1 MAFEGLSEKLNA
13 TFKHLR
19 GKGRLSEEDIK
30 LAMREVRLALL
41 EADVSYKVV
50 KDFVKTVSERAVG
63 AEVLDSLTPAQQV
76 IKIVSEE
83 LTALMGGANAKLTF
97 ASRPPTVVM
106 MVGLQGAGK
115 TTNVAK
121 LAGYLRKQGH
131 RPLLTACD
139 VYRPAAITQ
148 LQVVGK
154 QLNIPV
160 FEMGQIDPVTIA
172 QEAVKYAGD
181 HGNDIVFLDTAGRLH
196 IDEALM
202 DELRR
207 VKAAVKPTE
216 ILLVVDAMTGQDA
229 VNAATAFDEAL
240 GIDGVVLTKLDGD
253 ARGGAA
259 LSIRAATGKPIK
271 FMGTGE
277 KLDMI
282 EPFHPDRM
290 AQRILGMGDV
300 LSFIERAEQS
310 IDEEKAKKL
319 EEKLKKNRFTLS
331 DYYDQLV
338 QLKSMGSFE
347 QLAGMMPGQLGKQM
361 ANAELDP
368 KMMAHTEAI
377 ILSMTPYEREN
388 PAVLGASRKKRIA
401 AGCGLEVVDVN
412 RLLKQFEMMQAM
424 IKQVTRGGK
433 MPKGM
438 GGFGGGMNMNMIKQ
452 AQKMQQD
459 MLKMQEEL
467 EVKQYE
473 AAAGG
478 GVVKAVV
485 NGKHEVVSLTIDPEA
500 VDPEDI
506 EMLQDM
512 VVAAVN
518 EAMRKAEAEASQNMS
533 RLTGGLNL
541 GGLF

>member
-1 MAFEGLSEKLNA
+1 MAFENLSDKLNNV
-13 TFKHLR
+13 FKKLR
-19 GKGRLSEEDIK
+19 GKGRLSESDVKE
-30 LAMREVRLALL
+30 AMREVRLALL

-50 KDFVKTVSERAVG
+50 KDFVKSVSERAVG
-63 AEVLDSLTPAQQV
+63 ADVLESLSPAQMV
-76 IKIVSEE
+76 IKIVNEE
-83 LTALMGGANAKLTF
+83 LCALMGGQSQKLNIG
-97 ASRPPTVVM
+97 SKSPSVVM
-106 MVGLQGAGK
+106 LVGLQGAGK
-115 TTNVAK
+115 TTNGAK
-121 LAGYLRKQGH
+121 LAALMRKSQNK
-131 RPLLTACD
+131 RPLLVACD
-139 VYRPAAITQ
+139 VYRPAAIDQ
-148 LQVVGK
+148 LKTVGK
-154 QLNIPV
+154 KLDLPV
-160 FEMGQIDPVTIA
+160 YEEGQGDPVEIA
-172 QEAVKYAGD
+172 KHAIDHARR
-181 HGNDIVFLDTAGRLH
+181 HGNDLVFLDTAGRLH

-202 DELRR
+202 DELSRI
-207 VKAAVKPTE
+207 KAETEPAE

-229 VNAATAFDEAL
+229 VNAAAAFDEAL
-240 GIDGVVLTKLDGD
+240 GITGVMLTKLDGD

-259 LSIRAATGKPIK
+259 LSVKAVTGKPIK
-271 FMGTGE
+271 FAGVGE
-277 KLDMI
+277 KLDAI
-282 EPFHPDRM
+282 EVFHPDRM

-412 RLLKQFEMMQAM
+412 RLLKQFEMMQSM

-438 GGFGGGMNMNMIKQ
+438 GGFGGGR
-452 AQKMQQD
+452 
-459 MLKMQEEL
+459 
-467 EVKQYE
+467 
-473 AAAGG
+473 
-478 GVVKAVV
+478 
-485 NGKHEVVSLTIDPEA
+485 
-500 VDPEDI
+500 
-506 EMLQDM
+506 
-512 VVAAVN
+512 
-518 EAMRKAEAEASQNMS
+518 MRGFGRKK
-533 RLTGGLNL
+533 R
-541 GGLF
+541 FK